1 MKKQT
6 PPKNPSIT
14 KKIYKN
20 QLPSAQISSEY
31 GQISFKNSAIDRMGG
46 IEAMKSSDSKVPSAT
61 DSLSVYMRNS
71 DSRSVYK
78 PIADAAEQKY
88 GKMDVSGFDITKKRT
103 TNVKQARKKY
113 GLDK

>member
-1 MKKQT
+1 M
-6 PPKNPSIT
+6 NPSI
-14 KKIYKN
+14 KKKMYKN
-20 QLPSAQISSEY
+20 QLPSAQISRGYED
-31 GQISFKNSAIDRMGG
+31 ISFKNSAIDRMGG
-46 IEAMKSSDSKVPSAT
+46 IENMKGSGSKPSAT

-78 PIADAAEQKY
+78 PIADAAENKY
-88 GKMDVSGFDITKKRT
+88 GKMDVSGFDIMKKRD